1 MALHGVVEGPYR
13 RFAAAVCKYGDCDLK
28 VSWALGDRE
37 GRQDMERMMTTPFL
51 APDAIRA
58 GSPVHRLE
66 SVTVPLLIGHGERDD
81 RVVPPQSEELV
92 GELRRLGKTFEY
104 VTYPSEGHGFL
115 RRAPFLDFYGRLDVF
130 LDWHIG

>member
-1 MALHGVVEGPYR
+1 VVDDPYH

-66 SVTVPLLIGHGERDD
+66 NITVPILIGHGERDD
-81 RVVPPQSEELV
+81 RVVPQQSEELV

-115 RRAPFLDFYGRLDVF
+115 RRAPFLDFYRRLDVF
-130 LDWHIG
+130 LDWYIG